1 MKRIITNGISYLEPL
16 PGSNHWYW
24 GMDYTGGDLYEAGY
38 LYRDGH
44 PIQCNRGILVHYPDG
59 TIHEPIHT
67 KSGQYL
73 GQPVYFEGQVVL
85 LMADFPNEEIH
96 ILSFNDKT
104 EEVSQL
110 AVLPLAIAEGC
121 YDLMLKTAPLLLTR
135 APQEN
140 RFCILWPERR
150 EFVLE
155 DCESFILLDGDR
167 MYTEK
172 WYEDPDYREEVLVRD
187 FKTGKVL
194 ERIPGTIRS
203 MPDGQKWLLV

>member
-1 MKRIITNGISYLEPL
+1 MKRIITNGISYLELL
-16 PGSNHWYW
+16 PGSNQWYW
-24 GMDYTGGDLYEAGY
+24 GMDYTGGDLYEAVD

-59 TIHEPIHT
+59 TIYEPIHT

-85 LMADFPNEEIH
+85 LMADFPNEEIQ

-104 EEVSQL
+104 GEVSQL

-121 YDLMLKTAPLLLTR
+121 YNLMLKTSPLLLTR
-135 APQEN
+135 APKEN

-155 DCESFILLDGDR
+155 DCENFILLDGDK

-172 WYEDPDYREEVLVRD
+172 WYEDPDYRDEVLVRD
-187 FKTGKVL
+187 FRTGNVL
-194 ERIPGTIRS
+194 ERIPGTIRP
-203 MPDGQKWLLV
+203 MPDGHNWLLV